1 LGKWVLRYLFDNLI
15 DEEIK
20 RDETFRKQLLD
31 SKRQS
36 IERPRPQ
43 SNIQIPS
50 NNITN
55 WKDAASGPA
64 SSTTLRPTNGF
75 HLPPHTPGLAIGLAT
90 PGPLQQT
97 VSQTTTLSPSA
108 EEGHPAVYSPNHPR
122 TSSERASSDYFS
134 SHTFSGTPVLPGV
147 TVTNGQSSASN
158 EQIPSSDTT
167 SQSPLAERTDSQEK
181 TAEDHKKGMFGSKK
195 FRGLGFGMKSLK
207 RDKTNEA
214 AIAKPAPVN
223 ETPSEDSDSR
233 SSKTEDRIIED
244 NFLGVIQRMRHG
256 YEEQL
261 HHPHPQKDGEEPSL
275 RLDSTISPSLPNDT
289 PVLKPPTNTT
299 ILIQEDR
306 VDSGGV
312 ADLFEGRVGS
322 LGQQADLIEKVAP
335 IWLAE
340 CLLRN
345 HIPAKDI
352 VKVSFILEP
361 LADALPSIASDGYVF
376 IQLIFSSF
384 PTQYSL
390 VYHHSKASKWESTLT
405 SLQKHPPQREP
416 HAPRPENP
424 SLRR

>member
-1 LGKWVLRYLFDNLI
+1 LGKWILRYLFDNLI
-15 DEEIK
+15 DEEVK
-20 RDETFRKQLLD
+20 RDEAFRKQLLD
-31 SKRQS
+31 AKRQS
-36 IERPRPQ
+36 IERSRLQ

-75 HLPPHTPGLAIGLAT
+75 QPPPNTPGLAIGLAT
-90 PGPLQQT
+90 PNPLQQT
-97 VSQTTTLSPSA
+97 TSQATALSSSA
-108 EEGHPAVYSPNHPR
+108 EEGHPAAHSPSYPR
-122 TSSERASSDYFS
+122 TSSDRASSDYFS
-134 SHTFSGTPVLPGV
+134 SHTIPGPAAPSSG
-147 TVTNGQSSASN
+147 TVTNGQAVSSN
-158 EQIPSSDTT
+158 EQIPGSDTT
-167 SQSPLAERTDSQEK
+167 AQSPLSERTDGQEK
-181 TAEDHKKGMFGSKK
+181 TAEDQKKGMFGSKK

-207 RDKTNEA
+207 RDKSNEA
-214 AIAKPAPVN
+214 AFTKPAPIN

-244 NFLGVIQRMRHG
+244 NFLGVIQRIRHM

-261 HHPHPQKDGEEPSL
+261 QHPHSQMDGEEPSL
-275 RLDSTISPSLPNDT
+275 RLDSVISPSLPNDT

-322 LGQQADLIEKVAP
+322 LGHQADLIEKVAP

-361 LADALPSIASDGYVF
+361 LAGSLPPIATDGYVF
-376 IQLIFSSF
+376 MHSIFPSS
-384 PTQYSL
+384 S
-390 VYHHSKASKWESTLT
+390 
-405 SLQKHPPQREP
+405 PQ
-416 HAPRPENP
+416 
-424 SLRR
+424 